1 MSPWVAQISVSFTY
15 LYSIYFIYKVS
26 KAVVRLKRMKNRSQ
40 DLSGEKKKKK
50 KQEILKLFYGRK
62 KGVFIKF
69 VLC

>member
-40 DLSGEKKKKK
+40 DLSGEKKKEKCRDFK
-50 KQEILKLFYGRK
+50 A
-62 KGVFIKF
+62 
-69 VLC
+69 VLWEEKRCVY

>member
-40 DLSGEKKKKK
+40 DLSGEKKKEKRRDFK
-50 KQEILKLFYGRK
+50 A
-62 KGVFIKF
+62 
-69 VLC
+69 VLWEEKRCVY